1 MSAIKLPE
9 ITPSSLQFIDDRI
22 QDIVDTINEAFIV
35 KTSVLD
41 PSKFSIESKDKTRY
55 RYTPTMDTLYLYLK
69 GIGKSISRTDLRILL
84 RDQNYFDQE
93 NPAIN
98 YLDSIRGSFKGES
111 HIDKLCD
118 HITPRVFGEDP
129 DYYRERMNHL
139 IRKWMVAS
147 VAQWIDRIPN
157 SVALGFISMEEYIGK
172 TFLTRFFLPEEL
184 ESYYVQPEN
193 DSRFSLSDVFT
204 RYLIVCFDDLVGINK
219 GTARIEEFKK
229 YTRSQMILVQRRN
242 DEFPTERPRVA
253 VTMFTA
259 NRTAEMGGFLTQNHG
274 TSRYGTIEVEK
285 IDKRYSKRVKVDQM
299 WAEALMLYENSEFD
313 PYYSDEYIQDLQE
326 YNHRYMIQTDE
337 EKYVKLYILPPN
349 DTEEVEDEEANWYTA
364 SEIVSILRQER
375 KILSADRMRVTPQS
389 VGKALSS
396 LGFIKESK
404 RGPKK
409 DYPEYKYRVKFNF

>member
-1 MSAIKLPE
+1 
-9 ITPSSLQFIDDRI
+9 
-22 QDIVDTINEAFIV
+22 
-35 KTSVLD
+35 
-41 PSKFSIESKDKTRY
+41 
-55 RYTPTMDTLYLYLK
+55 MDTLYLYLK

-93 NPAIN
+93 NPAVN
-98 YLDSIRGSFKGES
+98 YLDSIRGTFLGIS
-111 HIDKLCD
+111 HIDKLCE
-118 HITPRVFGEDP
+118 HITPRVFEKEP
-129 DYYRERMNHL
+129 DYYHERMNYL
-139 IRKWMVAS
+139 IKKWMVAS
-147 VAQWIDRIPN
+147 VAQWIDGIPN

-172 TFLTRFFLPEEL
+172 TFLTRFFIPEEL
-184 ESYYVQPEN
+184 ETYYVQPEN

-253 VTMFTA
+253 VPMFTA

-274 TSRYGTIEVEK
+274 TSRFGTIEIDK
-285 IDKRYSKRVKVDQM
+285 IDKRYSKRVKIDQM

-313 PYYSDEYIQDLQE
+313 PYYSDEYIQELQE
-326 YNHRYMIQTDE
+326 YNQRYMIQTDE

-349 DTEEVEDEEANWYTA
+349 DTETEDEEANWYTA

-375 KILSADRMRVTPQS
+375 KILSADRMKVTPQS
-389 VGKALSS
+389 IGKALSS
-396 LGFIKESK
+396 LGFKKESK
-404 RGPKK
+404 RGQKK

>member
-1 MSAIKLPE
+1 MSTIKLPE
-9 ITPSSLQFIDDRI
+9 INAGALEFVDDRI
-22 QDIVDTINEAFIV
+22 QDIVDTINEAFVV

-93 NPAIN
+93 NPALN
-98 YLDSIRGSFKGES
+98 YFDSIRGSWKGES
-111 HIDKLCD
+111 HIDKLCA
-118 HITPRVFGEDP
+118 HITPRSFEKEP
-129 DYYRERMNHL
+129 EYYQERMNFL

-147 VAQWIDRIPN
+147 VAQWKDGIPN
-157 SVALGFISMEEYIGK
+157 AVALGFISMEEYIGK

-184 ESYYVQPEN
+184 QGYYVQPEN

-219 GTARIEEFKK
+219 GTAKIEEFKK

-253 VTMFTA
+253 VPMFTA

-274 TSRYGTIEVEK
+274 TSRYGTIEIDK
-285 IDKRYSKRVKVDQM
+285 IDKRYSQRVKVNQM
-299 WAEALMLYENSEFD
+299 WAEALLLYENSEFD
-313 PYYSDEYIQDLQE
+313 PFYSDEYIQELQE
-326 YNHRYMIQTDE
+326 YNQRYMIQTDE

-349 DTEEVEDEEANWYTA
+349 DEEDEEAEWLTA
-364 SEIVSILRQER
+364 SDIVHRLRIER
-375 KILSADRMRVTPQS
+375 KISSVDRMKVTPQAI
-389 VGKALSS
+389 GKALSS
-396 LGFIKESK
+396 LGFVKESK
-404 RGPKK
+404 RVPTKS
-409 DYPEYKYRVKFNF
+409 YPEYRYQVKFNL

>member
-1 MSAIKLPE
+1 MSIIKLPE
-9 ITPSSLQFIDDRI
+9 INAGALEFVDDRI
-22 QDIVDTINEAFIV
+22 QDIVDTINEAFV
-35 KTSVLD
+35 VRTSVLD

-172 TFLTRFFLPEEL
+172 TFLTRFFLPESL
-184 ESYYVQPEN
+184 EGYYVQPEN

-219 GTARIEEFKK
+219 GTARIEEFK
-229 YTRSQMILVQRRN
+229 
-242 DEFPTERPRVA
+242 
-253 VTMFTA
+253 
-259 NRTAEMGGFLTQNHG
+259 
-274 TSRYGTIEVEK
+274 
-285 IDKRYSKRVKVDQM
+285 
-299 WAEALMLYENSEFD
+299 
-313 PYYSDEYIQDLQE
+313 
-326 YNHRYMIQTDE
+326 
-337 EKYVKLYILPPN
+337 
-349 DTEEVEDEEANWYTA
+349 
-364 SEIVSILRQER
+364 SIHAR
-375 KILSADRMRVTPQS
+375 K
-389 VGKALSS
+389 
-396 LGFIKESK
+396 
-404 RGPKK
+404 
-409 DYPEYKYRVKFNF
+409 